1 VLDTWSEAREPLE
14 VLEDSTPKEGPLEV
28 VLVDDHQLFS
38 RGLELL
44 LNTSPDARVR
54 VVARTED
61 AGQALE
67 LVRKKRPQVAII
79 DLAMPPPGGL
89 GAIEAVKRHYPHVRV
104 LALSGTDDV
113 EVAISSL
120 RAGADGFL
128 LKSSEPELL
137 VPPLLTLAS
146 GLSVLPRPLLGALL
160 GSTRPGQ
167 EALNRLTSDERELL
181 RLIARGLETTEIS
194 ERLFVSERTAKRM
207 VASLLRRIGAANRV
221 QAAALAGQYGLLDP
235 LPDSSLS

>member
-1 VLDTWSEAREPLE
+1 M
-14 VLEDSTPKEGPLEV
+14 LEDGKPKDGPLSV

-44 LNTSPDARVR
+44 LNTAPDARVR

-61 AGQALE
+61 AGQALD
-67 LVRKKRPQVAII
+67 LVRRNRPEVAII

-89 GAIEAVKRHYPHVRV
+89 AAIEAVKRHYPHVRV

-146 GLSVLPRPLLGALL
+146 GLSVVPRPLLAALL
-160 GSTRPGQ
+160 GATRPGQ
-167 EALNRLTSDERELL
+167 EALSRLSSAERDLL

-207 VASLLRRIGAANRV
+207 VAALLRRIGASNRV
-221 QAAALAGQYGLLDP
+221 QAAALAGQYGLLDA
-235 LPDSSLS
+235 LPDNSLTGPERSEG

>member
-1 VLDTWSEAREPLE
+1 
-14 VLEDSTPKEGPLEV
+14 VLEDGKPKDGPLSV

-44 LNTSPDARVR
+44 LNTAPDARVR

-61 AGQALE
+61 AGQALD
-67 LVRKKRPQVAII
+67 LVRRNRPEVAII

-89 GAIEAVKRHYPHVRV
+89 AAIEAVKRHYPHVRV

-113 EVAISSL
+113 EVAIASL

-146 GLSVLPRPLLGALL
+146 GLSVIPRPLLAALL
-160 GSTRPGQ
+160 GATRPGQ
-167 EALNRLTSDERELL
+167 EALSRLSSPERDLL

-207 VASLLRRIGAANRV
+207 VASLLRRIGASNRV
-221 QAAALAGQYGLLDP
+221 QAAALAGQYGLLDA
-235 LPDSSLS
+235 LPDNSLS

>member
-1 VLDTWSEAREPLE
+1 MLREG
-14 VLEDSTPKEGPLEV
+14 TPKEGPLSV

-44 LNTSPDARVR
+44 LNTAPDARVR

-67 LVRKKRPQVAII
+67 LVRRNRPQVAII

-89 GAIEAVKRHYPHVRV
+89 AAIETVKRHYPHVRV
-104 LALSGTDDV
+104 LALSGTDDI
-113 EVAISSL
+113 EVAIASL

-137 VPPLLTLAS
+137 VPPLLTVAS
-146 GLSVLPRPLLGALL
+146 GLAVVPRPLLAALL

-167 EALNRLTSDERELL
+167 EALERLSVAERDLL
-181 RLIARGLETTEIS
+181 SLIAQGLETTEIA

-235 LPDSSLS
+235 LPDNSLS